1 MFRFDDW
8 STMDKLFSTIELNSN
23 KKFILQRSKLVNL
36 RPASMHTFLFAFLQP
51 IHKLF
56 NMFKNIP
63 FNRVEWITSGFLIF
77 TAILTV
83 TAVPYYLWTYGWD
96 WFLFGV
102 FLFFYISTGMS
113 ITVGYHRLFSH
124 KAFQA
129 KWPVKLYVLLFGA
142 AAFEN
147 SAIWWSSEH
156 RKHHKHVDTD
166 DDPYDITKGFFWAHM
181 GWLMFKLKPEPP
193 LDNVHDLNND
203 KLVAW
208 QHKWVHP
215 ISFTVSFIV
224 PTMIGYYYA
233 VYSGN
238 LVPAVGALGGFLIPG
253 VARVVMVQHAT
264 FCINSLC
271 HMIGKQPYSTDHSA
285 RDSWIAAIFT
295 MGEGYHNYHHEFAWD
310 YRNGVKPWQLDPSKW
325 IIWALS
331 KFGLT
336 SDLKRVSN
344 ERILLAETKEMHR
357 IVETKLTAFQS
368 AQDTRAELVDQAVLK
383 LEKVGNRLSEIRK
396 ELQNAIRDKIDLSKS
411 KIKELQFEV
420 RTMIEDV
427 ESFGKLANA

>member
-1 MFRFDDW
+1 
-8 STMDKLFSTIELNSN
+8 
-23 KKFILQRSKLVNL
+23 
-36 RPASMHTFLFAFLQP
+36 
-51 IHKLF
+51 
-56 NMFKNIP
+56 
-63 FNRVEWITSGFLIF
+63 
-77 TAILTV
+77 
-83 TAVPYYLWTYGWD
+83 
-96 WFLFGV
+96 
-102 FLFFYISTGMS
+102 MS

-193 LDNVHDLNND
+193 LDNVHDLHND

-208 QHKWVHP
+208 QHKWVHL
-215 ISFTVSFIV
+215 ISFVVSFIV
-224 PTMIGYYYA
+224 PALIGYYYA
-233 VYSGN
+233 LYSGN
-238 LVPAVGALGGFLIPG
+238 MLPSVGALGGFLIPG

-285 RDSWIAAIFT
+285 RDSWVAAIFT

-325 IIWALS
+325 IIWTLS
-331 KFGLT
+331 KLGLT
-336 SDLKRVSN
+336 SDLKRVAN
-344 ERILLAETKEMHR
+344 ERILLAEAKEVSR
-357 IVETKLTAFQS
+357 IVEHKLSAFQS
-368 AQDTRAELVDQAVLK
+368 AQNKSTEIVEQASAN
-383 LEKVGNRLSEIRK
+383 LEKLGDRLSEIHK
-396 ELQNAIRDKIDLSKS
+396 ELQTAIRDKIELSKS
-411 KIKELQFEV
+411 KLSELRLEV
-420 RTMIEDV
+420 QSMVHEI
-427 ESFGKLANA
+427 ESFGKLAVA